1 MDIETLLHEEIK
13 SELETL
19 GEMEVGT
26 DEYKTVVDGLTKL
39 IDRAIEM
46 DKFNIDHEEKNSDRE
61 FEREQK
67 LKQMEEERLDREFE
81 REYKL
86 KQVNDDKKDRLIK
99 NILTGFGIVLP
110 LTITIWGTNKS
121 LKFEETGTV
130 TTIMGRGFINKLLP
144 NKK

>member
-1 MDIETLLHEEIK
+1 MDIETLLQEEIV

-19 GEMEVGT
+19 KDLEKGGT
-26 DEYKTVVDGLTKL
+26 EYKATVDGLTKL

-46 DKFNIDHEEKNSDRE
+46 DKYNIEREDKTSERE

-67 LKQMEEERLDREFE
+67 LNQMEEEKREREFE

-86 KQVNDDKKDRLIK
+86 TQMKEDKIYRWVDNVLKGL
-99 NILTGFGIVLP
+99 GIGLP
-110 LTITIWGTNKS
+110 LAVTVWGTLKS

-130 TTIMGRGFINKLLP
+130 TTPIGRGFISKLIH
-144 NKK
+144 KK